1 MLEGVIVFQ
10 HTNIGS
16 KSEGLRPFLY
26 TGNGQ
31 YMQVWKNG
39 DISFIGSDL
48 LPYDSNRV
56 EIEGEMNE
64 YDIFCI
70 SSIKIIETKETN

>member
-1 MLEGVIVFQ
+1 MIEGIIVFQ
-10 HTNIGS
+10 LTNIGS

-26 TGNGQ
+26 TGNAQ
-31 YMQVWKNG
+31 YMQVWKDG

-48 LPYDSNRV
+48 LPFDSKRV
-56 EIEGEMNE
+56 VVGGEMNE

-70 SSIKIIETKETN
+70 SSINIKENN